1 MVLPDKLP
9 HSKIVKSE
17 SRVRLGP
24 LKSLRRDSAEDR
36 PLVATRHD
44 CSNVQKSRAALAAAA
59 GRLPGASVNT
69 SGSFRQ
75 LITRAARQ
83 SEIRPRGSEKI
94 YLFTLNNN
102 RRYLQRVTKV
112 HLKKAKHGKNQWN

>member
-9 HSKIVKSE
+9 QSKIVKSE
-17 SRVRLGP
+17 SRVRLGTFEW
-24 LKSLRRDSAEDR
+24 LRRDSAEDR

-44 CSNVQKSRAALAAAA
+44 CSNVQKSRAA
-59 GRLPGASVNT
+59 PGASVNT

-75 LITRAARQ
+75 LITPAPRQ

-94 YLFTLNNN
+94 YLFTFNNN
-102 RRYLQRVTKV
+102 RRYLQRVTTS
-112 HLKKAKHGKNQWN
+112 